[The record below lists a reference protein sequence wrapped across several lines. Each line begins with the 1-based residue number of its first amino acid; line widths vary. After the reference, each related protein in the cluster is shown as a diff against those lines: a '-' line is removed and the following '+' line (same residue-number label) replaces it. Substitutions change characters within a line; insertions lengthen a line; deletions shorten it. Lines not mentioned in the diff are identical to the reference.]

1 MSYFVSVPYVTSQ
14 NDSEAWA
21 TARQS
26 TARYSAEEEDEK
38 AAVPWQTGSRAGE
51 RRQLSASLPSVLVV
65 WRFMLLL
72 QDTEAK

>member
-51 RRQLSASLPSVLVV
+51 KLSASLPSVLVV